1 MGIRAHPK
9 PRQPYKIKV
18 TSMSDDSELQR
29 LKRQR
34 LAEMQKRLNAKQE
47 QSQTTSGKFDPAKI
61 LEKIFVGR
69 AWEVYH
75 ATRQQYPT
83 IADQIFQEL
92 AELVRTGRV
101 KGPITGEQLYGLLR
115 QIGLDIRLETKIQ
128 VLDHGE
134 LKSIADKFR
143 GD

>member
-1 MGIRAHPK
+1 
-9 PRQPYKIKV
+9 
-18 TSMSDDSELQR
+18 MSEDSELER

-34 LAEMQKRLNAKQE
+34 LAEMQKRLNARQE
-47 QSQTTSGKFDPAKI
+47 QSQNTSGKLEPAKI
-61 LEKIFVGR
+61 LEKVFVGR
-69 AWEVYH
+69 AWEVYY
-75 ATRQQYPT
+75 ATKQQYPR

-92 AELVRTGRV
+92 AELVRIGRV
-101 KGPITGEQLYGLLR
+101 KGQITGEQLYGLLR